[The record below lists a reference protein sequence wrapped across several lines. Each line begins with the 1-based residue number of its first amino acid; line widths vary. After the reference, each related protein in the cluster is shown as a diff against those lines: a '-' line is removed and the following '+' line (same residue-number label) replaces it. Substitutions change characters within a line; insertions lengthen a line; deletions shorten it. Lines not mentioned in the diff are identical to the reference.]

1 MLIYLYFFAYF
12 INEFLLTFQ
21 LFLGGKDTVRLLCAK
36 NGVFLKKISDNTV
49 SEKSPLLLPNP
60 NCREKKS
67 KVKKFRKH
75 KKHIKEK
82 DHREFQVLFQFGS
95 QALSVNLLHI
105 AATFSKCLS
114 VKTIQP
120 LFRRILKNF
129 LSISTNLIEMIIL
142 WPLNMAIIMS
152 DLKN

>member
-1 MLIYLYFFAYF
+1 M
-12 INEFLLTFQ
+12 
-21 LFLGGKDTVRLLCAK
+21 G
-36 NGVFLKKISDNTV
+36 
-49 SEKSPLLLPNP
+49 LPNP

-67 KVKKFRKH
+67 KVKKVQNTQK

>member
-1 MLIYLYFFAYF
+1 MYQFPIY
-12 INEFLLTFQ
+12 ISIISRRKNIVQ
-21 LFLGGKDTVRLLCAK
+21 LFCAK
-36 NGVFLKKISDNTV
+36 NRVFLKKISDNTV

-67 KVKKFRKH
+67 KVKKFRTH